1 MLIGTFCRFSVRF
14 CAVTVTTPSVVV
26 FCFAGEVVSGGGDC
40 PVSCATAGAAMA
52 RQMAVASG
60 NRTNLARRAFMAC
73 LDLFVC
79 MRCPLIR

>member
-26 FCFAGEVVSGGGDC
+26 FCFAAGVASGGADW

-52 RQMAVASG
+52 RQMAAASG
-60 NRTNLARRAFMAC
+60 TRINAARRAFMAC
-73 LDLFVC
+73 LDLLAC
-79 MRCPLIR
+79 MRFPLIR